1 MLMNKNLLL
10 LTLALSVSASLSAK
24 EVFNWKDNRGVNTY
38 SDVPRN
44 LQPAQ
49 SNLMNVNTQTVTQA
63 APPAA
68 APGAQAA
75 SGSIAEQQLQLS
87 QQIAAQNK
95 ATEEQNKKIEAANRQ
110 QQEDNCKA
118 ARLNRTIAEG
128 ARTDNRAA
136 LLARYDA
143 DIQKFCQ

>member
-10 LTLALSVSASLSAK
+10 LTVALSVSASLSAK

-75 SGSIAEQQLQLS
+75 SASIAEQQLQPS

-110 QQEDNCKA
+110 QPEDNRKA

>member
-24 EVFNWKDNRGVNTY
+24 EVFNWKDSRGVNTY

-63 APPAA
+63 VPPAA
-68 APGAQAA
+68 TPGAQAA

-95 ATEEQNKKIEAANRQ
+95 AIEANNTKIEDANRQ
-110 QQEDNCKA
+110 QKEDNCKA
-118 ARLNRTIAEG
+118 ARLNRAAAEG
-128 ARTDNRAA
+128 ARTENRAA
-136 LLARYDA
+136 FLARYDA

>member
-1 MLMNKNLLL
+1 MNKTALLL
-10 LTLALSVSASLSAK
+10 ALILGISAGEGAK
-24 EVFNWKDNRGVNTY
+24 EVFNWKDGGVNTY

-44 LQPAQ
+44 LQPAR
-49 SNLMNVNTQTVTQA
+49 SNLMNVNTQTVTA
-63 APPAA
+63 AVTPAA
-68 APGAQAA
+68 VPSAQAA

-87 QQIAAQNK
+87 QQIAMQNK
-95 ATEEQNKKIEAANRQ
+95 ATEEKNKQIDAQNRK

-118 ARLNRTIAEG
+118 ARLNRTIAES
-128 ARTDNRAA
+128 ARTDSRDA

>member
-1 MLMNKNLLL
+1 MNKNLLL
-10 LTLALSVSASLSAK
+10 LALVLGVSASLSAK
-24 EVFNWKDNRGVNTY
+24 EVFNWKDSRGVNTY

-49 SNLMNVNTQTVTQA
+49 SNLMNVNTQTVSQA
-63 APPAA
+63 VPPAA

-95 ATEEQNKKIEAANRQ
+95 ATEENNKKIEEANRQ
-110 QQEDNCKA
+110 QKEDSCKT
-118 ARLNRTIAEG
+118 ARLNRTAAEG
-128 ARTDNRAA
+128 ARTENRTA
-136 LLARYDA
+136 LLARYEA

>member
-10 LTLALSVSASLSAK
+10 LTVALSVSASLSAK
-24 EVFNWKDNRGVNTY
+24 EVFNWKDSRGVNTY

-63 APPAA
+63 VPPAA
-68 APGAQAA
+68 TPGEQAA

-95 ATEEQNKKIEAANRQ
+95 AIEANNKKIEDANRQ
-110 QQEDNCKA
+110 QKEDNCKA
-118 ARLNRTIAEG
+118 ARLNRAAAEG
-128 ARTDNRAA
+128 ARTENRAA
-136 LLARYDA
+136 FLARYDA

>member
-10 LTLALSVSASLSAK
+10 LTVALSVSASLSAK

-75 SGSIAEQQLQLS
+75 SGSIAEHQLQLS